1 MTLEKRIETA
11 IAENTDPFTTDA
23 DIRFFETEDFKK
35 ELKTF
40 MEDLWGAEGDFINT
54 PIGRGRIENVR
65 TKVGIDLEVMVRIAN
80 TGGIALFNGMELFE
94 INPVRRSC
102 MERV

>member
-1 MTLEKRIETA
+1 MTLETRIEKA

-23 DIRFFETEDFKK
+23 DIRFFETE

-40 MEDLWGAEGDFINT
+40 MNNLWGAEGDFINT

-65 TKVGIDLEVMVRIAN
+65 TKAGIDLEVIVKIPDMDGF
-80 TGGIALFNGMELFE
+80 TLFSGMELFE
-94 INPVRRSC
+94 

>member
-1 MTLEKRIETA
+1 MTTIT
-11 IAENTDPFTTDA
+11 P
-23 DIRFFETEDFKK
+23 

-40 MEDLWGAEGDFINT
+40 MEDLWGAVGDFINT

-65 TKVGIDLEVMVRIAN
+65 TKAGIDLKVMVKIPDMDGF
-80 TGGIALFNGMELFE
+80 TLFSGMELFE
-94 INPVRRSC
+94 

>member
-1 MTLEKRIETA
+1 MTTIT
-11 IAENTDPFTTDA
+11 P
-23 DIRFFETEDFKK
+23 

-65 TKVGIDLEVMVRIAN
+65 TKVGIDLEVMVKIPDMDGF
-80 TGGIALFNGMELFE
+80 TLFSGMELFE
-94 INPVRRSC
+94 

>member
-1 MTLEKRIETA
+1 MVYTKVYTEKKEDVMTTIT
-11 IAENTDPFTTDA
+11 P
-23 DIRFFETEDFKK
+23 

-65 TKVGIDLEVMVRIAN
+65 TKAGIDLEVMVKIPEMDGF
-80 TGGIALFNGMELFE
+80 TLFNGMELFE
-94 INPVRRSC
+94 

>member
-23 DIRFFETEDFKK
+23 DIRFFETE

-65 TKVGIDLEVMVRIAN
+65 TKAGIDLEVIVKIPDMDGF
-80 TGGIALFNGMELFE
+80 TLFSGMELFE
-94 INPVRRSC
+94 

>member
-1 MTLEKRIETA
+1 MTTIT
-11 IAENTDPFTTDA
+11 P
-23 DIRFFETEDFKK
+23 

>member
-1 MTLEKRIETA
+1 MTLETRIEKA

-23 DIRFFETEDFKK
+23 DIRFFETE

-40 MEDLWGAEGDFINT
+40 MNNLWGAEGDFIDT
-54 PIGRGRIENVR
+54 PLGRGRIENVR
-65 TKVGIDLEVMVRIAN
+65 TKTGIDLQVMVKIPEMDGF
-80 TGGIALFNGMELFE
+80 TLFNGMELFE
-94 INPVRRSC
+94 

>member
-1 MTLEKRIETA
+1 MTLETRIEKA

-23 DIRFFETEDFKK
+23 DIRLFETE

-40 MEDLWGAEGDFINT
+40 MNNLWGAEGDFIDT
-54 PIGRGRIENVR
+54 PLGRGRIENVR
-65 TKVGIDLEVMVRIAN
+65 TKAGIDLQVMVKIPEMDGF
-80 TGGIALFNGMELFE
+80 TLFNGMELFE
-94 INPVRRSC
+94 

>member
-1 MTLEKRIETA
+1 MTLETLIEKA

-23 DIRFFETEDFKK
+23 DIRFFETE

-40 MEDLWGAEGDFINT
+40 MNDLWGAEGDFIDT
-54 PIGRGRIENVR
+54 PLGRGRIENVR
-65 TKVGIDLEVMVRIAN
+65 TKTGIDLEVMVKIPN
-80 TGGIALFNGMELFE
+80 IDGFTLFDGIELFE
-94 INPVRRSC
+94 

>member
-1 MTLEKRIETA
+1 MLDKPCSMVYTKVYTEKKEDVMTTIT
-11 IAENTDPFTTDA
+11 P
-23 DIRFFETEDFKK
+23 

-65 TKVGIDLEVMVRIAN
+65 TKAGIDLQVMVKIPEMDGF
-80 TGGIALFNGMELFE
+80 TLFNGMELFE
-94 INPVRRSC
+94 

>member
-1 MTLEKRIETA
+1 MTPETRIEKA

-23 DIRFFETEDFKK
+23 DIRFFETE

-40 MEDLWGAEGDFINT
+40 MNDLWGAEGDFIDT
-54 PIGRGRIENVR
+54 PLGRGRIENVR
-65 TKVGIDLEVMVRIAN
+65 TKAGIDLQVMVKIPEMDGF
-80 TGGIALFNGMELFE
+80 TLFNGMELFE
-94 INPVRRSC
+94 